1 MIEGTGNF
9 NSQYFSQVREAS
21 LHHPGPGMVLFN
33 RIDQNDS
40 GGLDFDEVQALVDKT
55 GRGSK
60 LLENFDRVDK
70 DGSGEISFRE
80 LKAFKHHRVAQNLFD
95 KVDQNDSGGLDVD
108 ELQALVDRTGRGG
121 KVLENF
127 AEIDKDESGELN
139 LREIK
144 SNFKDID
151 FTA

>member
-1 MIEGTGNF
+1 MIEGIGN
-9 NSQYFSQVREAS
+9 FSQVREAS
-21 LHHPGPGMVLFN
+21 LSRHHPGPGKVLFN
-33 RIDQNDS
+33 RVDQNDS

-80 LKAFKHHRVAQNLFD
+80 LKAFKHHHVRLFD

-108 ELQALVDRTGRGG
+108 ELQALVDRTGRGA

-127 AEIDKDESGELN
+127 AEIDQDESGELS

-144 SNFKDID
+144 SYFKDID
-151 FTA
+151 LTA